1 MSSMNKTPHIRTGVH
16 AVMGITGQVG
26 GAAARALLQAGK
38 RVRGIVRDK
47 AKASAWERQGV
58 ELAEADWSDAGAL
71 EAAFRGT
78 EGAFVMVPPYFA
90 PAPGYPEVTAVARAV
105 RRALDAVRL
114 PRVVAVSS
122 VGAHRSHGLGII
134 TQCRIFEETLAGLA
148 SPHAFLRAAWFMD
161 NFQWDVPPAREKGEI
176 ASFLAPLD
184 RKHPMVGSPDIGVL
198 IARTLG
204 QDWTGRRV
212 LELEGPARYSPNDA
226 AEAFSQALSR
236 PVTAKVVA
244 RERWAALFEAQGTA
258 PDRTALRI
266 EMLDGFNSGWIDF
279 EGGAAERVQ
288 GATTL
293 KEAVHSFGAR

>member
-1 MSSMNKTPHIRTGVH
+1 MPSMNNTPHTKAGIY
-16 AVMGITGQVG
+16 AIMGITGQVG

-58 ELAEADWSDAGAL
+58 ELAEADWNDSAAL
-71 EAAFRGT
+71 QVAFRGT
-78 EGAFVMVPPYFA
+78 EGVFVMVPPYFA
-90 PAPGYPEVTAVARAV
+90 PAPGYPEITAVARAV
-105 RRALDAVRL
+105 RLALDAAQL
-114 PRVVAVSS
+114 PRVVALSS
-122 VGAHRSHGLGII
+122 VGAHRPHGLGII

-161 NFQWDVPPAREKGEI
+161 NSQWDVPPARENGEI
-176 ASFLAPLD
+176 ATFLAPLD
-184 RKHPMVGSPDIGVL
+184 RKYPMVSSADIGAL

-226 AEAFSQALSR
+226 AEALSQVLGR
-236 PVTAKVVA
+236 QVTAKVVP
-244 RERWAALFEAQGTA
+244 REKWSALFEAQGTA
-258 PDRTALRI
+258 SDRAALRI

-279 EGGAAERVQ
+279 EGGETEHIQ
-288 GATTL
+288 GTKTL
-293 KEAVHSFGAR
+293 KEAIESLIIR